1 MKFQVLA
8 EPKLTT
14 IQTCITLQFN
24 ENGESAVK
32 IIQVTHSSG
41 TYQGF
46 SYQRCSEEG
55 RLQTKVKSKY
65 SIFWLM
71 QIKYLE
77 TKHIN
82 HQIINEKNEIPTA
95 QRKTSCFFVKGENL
109 VGLYILPT
117 QLLMIS
123 RISSPVRGL
132 ENKIVTKQCHICFIK
147 YYKKIKTH
155 TYISSNLHIW

>member
-1 MKFQVLA
+1 MSLILIENVSVKFQVPV

-14 IQTCITLQFN
+14 IQTYTTSQFN

-32 IIQVTHSSG
+32 IILRITHSSG

-46 SYQRCSEEG
+46 SYQHCSEEG
-55 RLQTKVKSKY
+55 RLQTKVKSKN

-77 TKHIN
+77 SKHIN

-95 QRKTSCFFVKGENL
+95 QRKTSCFFVKGENW

-132 ENKIVTKQCHICFIK
+132 ENKIVTKECHICFMK
-147 YYKKIKTH
+147 
-155 TYISSNLHIW
+155 

>member
-1 MKFQVLA
+1 
-8 EPKLTT
+8 
-14 IQTCITLQFN
+14 
-24 ENGESAVK
+24 
-32 IIQVTHSSG
+32 
-41 TYQGF
+41 
-46 SYQRCSEEG
+46 
-55 RLQTKVKSKY
+55 
-65 SIFWLM
+65 M
-71 QIKYLE
+71 QIKYLD

-82 HQIINEKNEIPTA
+82 HQIINNEKNEIPTA
-95 QRKTSCFFVKGENL
+95 QRKTSCFFVKGENW

>member
-1 MKFQVLA
+1 
-8 EPKLTT
+8 
-14 IQTCITLQFN
+14 
-24 ENGESAVK
+24 
-32 IIQVTHSSG
+32 
-41 TYQGF
+41 
-46 SYQRCSEEG
+46 
-55 RLQTKVKSKY
+55 
-65 SIFWLM
+65 M

-82 HQIINEKNEIPTA
+82 QQIINEKNEIPTA
-95 QRKTSCFFVKGENL
+95 QRKTSCFFVKGENW

-132 ENKIVTKQCHICFIK
+132 ENKIVTKQCHICLIK